1 MSSSDD
7 THETSDVARRRR
19 RRRNSLLLVLAV
31 GFLLFGA
38 AAGALYYALRPVTL
52 RIAVGPPES
61 DDQKLIQAMAKAFAD
76 DGRAVRLS
84 PITTDGA
91 AESLGL
97 LGASKTDL
105 AVARADLD
113 MPGNAET
120 VAIVRKN
127 FVVLWSPSGL
137 PGKGSKKPP
146 APKIKEIADLAGHRV
161 GVIGRTPVNAALLRV
176 ILSASGVEADK
187 VAVTQF
193 GTDQIEELAREPT
206 LDAFMAVGPL
216 D

>member
-1 MSSSDD
+1 MSSSDS
-7 THETSDVARRRR
+7 TNETSDVARRRR

-38 AAGALYYALRPVTL
+38 AAGALYYALRPATL
-52 RIAVGPPES
+52 RIAVGPPGS
-61 DDQKLIQAMAKAFAD
+61 DDQKLIQVMAKAFAD

-127 FVVLWSPSGL
+127 FAVLWSPSGS
-137 PGKGSKKPP
+137 GKGAGKKS
-146 APKIKEIADLAGHRV
+146 APTIKEIADLAGR
-161 GVIGRTPVNAALLRV
+161 
-176 ILSASGVEADK
+176 
-187 VAVTQF
+187 
-193 GTDQIEELAREPT
+193 
-206 LDAFMAVGPL
+206 
-216 D
+216 